1 MYNKVRCGYWIK
13 IYNFIFDNTTFMLCS
28 NKVRG
33 KYYAKELAALTG
45 NKQQVISRI
54 EKKKS
59 IPTIR
64 TFSYILEALGYELQI
79 VKKESI

>member
-1 MYNKVRCGYWIK
+1 MCNKVRCNYWIK

-33 KYYAKELAALTG
+33 KYYAKIISCINR
-45 NKQQVISRI
+45 NKQQDISRI
-54 EKKKS
+54 EKKES

-64 TFSYILEALGYELQI
+64 TFSHILEALGYKLQI
-79 VKKESI
+79 VKKKSI